1 MSSPLSSQRKSN
13 ISAIK
18 QTKESIPQDVQELYN
33 KPSSSTRQKLW
44 KKKPDPSENRIV
56 NYFRKK
62 NNERSSTFDTN
73 RQPAINTNLNSPNP
87 IKSINE
93 NEEFKKSQTA
103 SAEAKAT
110 ALEINASLQQK
121 NISQDDLLQL
131 NTKMI
136 LQMQNAHELLST
148 ALIKRDSELT
158 NQFTLKLNEATEFV
172 SKELNVI
179 RKEIEE
185 IKSSDDVEK
194 LATITACKDD
204 LKKLWIRFTFIDDVI
219 QYREKNNPPM
229 VSKEILN
236 QLNINLNKIM
246 WPIESANFQ
255 IKKFSRDQL
264 PETALA
270 ITFINSTIANKV
282 KYSIINFNN
291 QLEELGKTNLIRYRV
306 ATDWSYQVRKILK
319 YCNEMKRCGALNKVM
334 VTNEGIKVFHEEIQM
349 TNVPKKPSTENSVMD
364 IQLNVISR
372 KTSLINSIKQ
382 LDSLRVELKDFN
394 YYVSVIEAYN
404 DDYYAKRQDE
414 RLKIRKE
421 FNNEIVTNEEEE
433 MERTV
438 SDCSFSSVQG
448 KDQ

>member
-1 MSSPLSSQRKSN
+1 MSSPLSSQKKSN

-18 QTKESIPQDVQELYN
+18 QTKESIPQEVQELYN

-62 NNERSSTFDTN
+62 NNERSSTFDIN
-73 RQPAINTNLNSPNP
+73 RQPSLNLNLNSQNP

-110 ALEINASLQQK
+110 ALEINAHLQQK
-121 NISQDDLLQL
+121 NANQADLLKL

-158 NQFTLKLNEATEFV
+158 NQFTSKLSEATEFV

-185 IKSSDDVEK
+185 IKSNDEIEK
-194 LATITACKDD
+194 LATISACKDD
-204 LKKLWIRFTFIDDVI
+204 LKKLWIRFTFIDDVT

-229 VSKEILN
+229 VAKDILS

-246 WPIESANFQ
+246 WPIESASFQ

-264 PETALA
+264 LETALA

-282 KYSIINFNN
+282 KYFIINFNT

-319 YCNEMKRCGALNKVM
+319 YCNEMKRCGTVNKVM
-334 VTNEGIKVFHEEIQM
+334 VTNDGIKVFHEEIQR
-349 TNVPKKPSTENSVMD
+349 TNAPMKSSAENGVID
-364 IQLNVISR
+364 TQLNAISR
-372 KTSLINSIKQ
+372 KTSLVNSIKQ

-394 YYVSVIEAYN
+394 YYVSVVEAYN

-421 FNNEIVTNEEEE
+421 FNSEIAMNEEEE

-438 SDCSFSSVQG
+438 SDCSFSSVVER
-448 KDQ
+448 DQ